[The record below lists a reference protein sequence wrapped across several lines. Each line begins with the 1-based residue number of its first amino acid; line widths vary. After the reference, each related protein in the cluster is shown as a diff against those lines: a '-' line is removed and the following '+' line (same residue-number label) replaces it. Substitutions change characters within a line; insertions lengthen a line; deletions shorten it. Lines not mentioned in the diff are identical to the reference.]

1 VLLLAAILFI
11 CNTWGY
17 DLWAPDEPFFGEG
30 AREMIADG
38 QWLVTHINGTVN
50 THKPP
55 LFFWLIAL
63 LSLPIGKIT
72 SLTARLPSAL
82 AALGTVAMTLR
93 LGRRSSSARTAV
105 LAAFILA
112 TTYMFWD
119 KARSVQIDAVM
130 CCLIWVALS
139 AFEAWRAG
147 DLGGRRAGSIF
158 WAAGALAVL
167 AKGPVGLLLPLGIA
181 IVTLTVDRQIGRW
194 RNFAP
199 FTGPLLFAA
208 ICGAWVAATMLWG
221 PAEYSVWGA
230 LEEHFVARGIHG
242 MHHAQPWWYYAKVL
256 PPQLLPWTFL
266 VPSALVLAW
275 RRRDRVDRFLLV
287 TVIFVILFFSI
298 STEKR
303 TLYVLPAFPAFAL
316 LTARSL
322 GVMFGWDEGPAISRR
337 WVTAGQSI
345 LAGLLVLLGAAAP
358 FAAQRVDEVP
368 PWVLYLLA
376 GVLLATGASTLWAT
390 IKRNLFAAAVAPGIG
405 FAAAFVFVAIVVYP
419 MADAFKSSREFA
431 EVIANET
438 AESRASGHRVL
449 AFDLGNLPIHYA
461 FYTDGIYTIET
472 KDVAD
477 LARHLDRDDR
487 VFAVANAQRLDELP
501 PGIRERVEIITTTR
515 ASRRDVA
522 LIANYAPVDP
532 DKKRKTRDAVPL
544 SRPMSGE

>member
-1 VLLLAAILFI
+1 VKPARAVLLVAAVLFI
-11 CNTWGY
+11 CNIWGY

-30 AREMIADG
+30 AREMVVDG
-38 QWLVTHINGTVN
+38 QWVVTHVNGKVN

-55 LFFWLIAL
+55 FFFWLIAL
-63 LSLPIGKIT
+63 LSLPLGRVT

-93 LGRRSSSARTAV
+93 LGRRSSSERAAV
-105 LAAFILA
+105 LAVFILA

-147 DLGGRRAGSIF
+147 DLGGRRAGFVF

-181 IVTLTVDRQIGRW
+181 LATLAVDREIGRW
-194 RNFAP
+194 RDFAP

-208 ICGAWVAATMLWG
+208 ICGAWVVATMLWG

-230 LEEHFVARGIHG
+230 LKEHFVGRGIHG

-256 PPQLLPWTFL
+256 PPQLMPWTFL
-266 VPSALVLAW
+266 VPGALVLAW
-275 RRRDRVDRFLLV
+275 RRRDRMDRFLLV
-287 TVIFVILFFSI
+287 TVVFIVLFFSI

-316 LTARSL
+316 MTARFVGAIL
-322 GVMFGWDEGPAISRR
+322 GWDEGPAMSRR
-337 WVTAGQSI
+337 WVTVGQSFF
-345 LAGLLVLLGAAAP
+345 AGLLLLLGGAAP

-368 PWVLYLLA
+368 SWVLFALA
-376 GVLLATGASTLWAT
+376 GVLLATGLFTLWAAIRGNT
-390 IKRNLFAAAVAPGIG
+390 FTTAILPATG
-405 FAAAFVFVAIVVYP
+405 FAAVFLFVAVVVYP
-419 MADAFKSSREFA
+419 MADAFKSSRDFA
-431 EVIANET
+431 GVIAEET
-438 AESRASGHRVL
+438 AESRAAGHEVL

-461 FYTDGIYTIET
+461 FYTNGIYTVET
-472 KDVAD
+472 KEITD
-477 LARHLDRDDR
+477 LVRHLDRHER
-487 VFAVANAQRLDELP
+487 VWAVANGKRIDELP
-501 PGIRERVEIITTTR
+501 PEIRERVEIVATTH

-522 LIANYAPVDP
+522 LIAN
-532 DKKRKTRDAVPL
+532 
-544 SRPMSGE
+544 RPPTQ